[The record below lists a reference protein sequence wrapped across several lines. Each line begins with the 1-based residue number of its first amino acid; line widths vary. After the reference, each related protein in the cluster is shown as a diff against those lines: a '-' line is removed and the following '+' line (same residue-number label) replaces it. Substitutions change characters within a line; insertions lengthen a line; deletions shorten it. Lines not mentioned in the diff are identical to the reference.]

1 MTYHASH
8 GGVTSSRTPGRWRCT
23 RLAPLTLATAVGVSG
38 CDVLDELVA
47 VDAPSRIVAE
57 ILEEPGNAATL
68 MASVVG
74 DFECAFAQ
82 YVSAVGA
89 TTQEYQY
96 ATGGFGWRSYDQR
109 DFEPSGFNAAYVNS
123 TCSTPQQGVIPGVY
137 KTLSTARWQADHF
150 TELLETWPAAEVPGR
165 EAFLAR
171 SAAFSGYSHLL
182 LGEAMCSAA
191 FDVGDELMPPQIFEL
206 AVARF
211 NTAITG
217 AQAQGDA
224 ATLNM
229 ARIGRARALISL
241 GRHSE
246 ANADA
251 QQIPGGFVHNAGY
264 SSISTRR
271 ENNVF
276 VVNRRAENVTPEEYF
291 RTIDDP
297 RVRLEDQ
304 ERLSPLGIPL
314 FYQTK
319 YPTASS
325 PIPIARWEEAQLM
338 IAEAELQAGNMAAAV
353 AAINAVRTRPGVDL
367 PPFESSSADEI
378 RGQLLFERQVELF
391 LEGHALG
398 DIHRYD
404 LPLVPPPDTP
414 YPTGGFYGGDRCIP
428 MPDVERVNN
437 PNVPSS

>member
-1 MTYHASH
+1 MADHTSH
-8 GGVTSSRTPGRWRCT
+8 SGKPTTPTPDRWRASCMA
-23 RLAPLTLATAVGVSG
+23 LLTIGAAVGVSG

-89 TTQEYQY
+89 TTQEFQY

-123 TCSTPQQGVIPGVY
+123 TCTTPQQGVIPGVY
-137 KTLSTARWQADHF
+137 KTLSTARWQADHL
-150 TELLETWPAAEVPGR
+150 TELLETWPAADVPDR
-165 EAFLAR
+165 EIFLAR
-171 SAAFSGYSHLL
+171 SAAYSGYSHLL
-182 LGEAMCSAA
+182 LGESMCSAA
-191 FDVGDELMPPQIFEL
+191 FDVGEELMPLQIFEL
-206 AVARF
+206 AVTRLSA
-211 NTAITG
+211 AIAG
-217 AQAQGDA
+217 AQASGDA

-229 ARIGRARALISL
+229 ARMGRARALISL
-241 GRHSE
+241 GRHAE
-246 ANADA
+246 ANSDA
-251 QQIPGGFVHNAGY
+251 QQVPPGFVHNAGY
-264 SSISTRR
+264 SSIATRR
-271 ENNVF
+271 ENNVY
-276 VVNRRAENVTPEEYF
+276 VVNRRAENVTPEAYF
-291 RTIDDP
+291 RTVGDP
-297 RVRLEDQ
+297 RVQLEDQ
-304 ERLSPLGIPL
+304 GRDSPLGIPL

-319 YPTASS
+319 YTTATT
-325 PIPIARWEEAQLM
+325 PIPIARWEEAQL
-338 IAEAELQAGNMAAAV
+338 IVAEAEWQAGNMEGAV
-353 AAINAVRTRPGVDL
+353 EAINAVRTRPGVDL
-367 PPFESSSADEI
+367 PAFASTDPNEI
-378 RGQLLFERQVELF
+378 WDQLLFERQVELF

-404 LPLVPPPDTP
+404 LPLVPAPDTP